1 MKRKSTLLSLV
12 IGLALFGI
20 ACNKTGTAANMSD
33 DDKYKLFYAATKTGD
48 TATITQAGKAIGLVN
63 SDGTPTDYYKKFID
77 GATAWAQ
84 KNVAFVQEINT
95 PEKAKDYVKSHMP

>member
-1 MKRKSTLLSLV
+1 MKRKSTLLGLV
-12 IGLALFGI
+12 ISLTLISI
-20 ACNKTGTAANMSD
+20 ACSKSGTATNMSD

-48 TATITQAGKAIGLVN
+48 AATMTQAGKAIGLVN
-63 SDGTPTDYYKKFID
+63 TDGTPTDYYKKFID

-84 KNVAFVQEINT
+84 KNMAFVQELNT